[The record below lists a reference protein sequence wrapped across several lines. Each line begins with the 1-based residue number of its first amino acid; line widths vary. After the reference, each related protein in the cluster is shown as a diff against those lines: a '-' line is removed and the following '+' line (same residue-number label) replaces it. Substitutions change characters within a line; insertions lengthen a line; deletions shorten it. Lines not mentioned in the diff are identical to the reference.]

1 MGKALRHIPVKLVVG
16 LISARPSRFTLVRH
30 ILEKKFGKIDNES
43 GTFNFS
49 CTPYYEKEFGQNL
62 KRKFFSFKRPIR
74 LRKNY
79 RIKLYAN
86 SVEKKLSEKNART
99 INPSTTLRIDG
110 ERPKE
115 VPSEVEGQGRQRRPR
130 RTINIDPGY
139 VSLTKLVL
147 FTTKNRSHRIYID
160 EGIYADLELQFS
172 NKSFRALPWTYPD
185 YKTDAYIEFFN
196 SVRSAYLGQVK
207 GYL

>member
-62 KRKFFSFKRPIR
+62 KRKFFSFKRPVR

-79 RIKLYAN
+79 RIKLYTN
-86 SVEKKLSEKNART
+86 SVEKKLSEKNA
-99 INPSTTLRIDG
+99 
-110 ERPKE
+110 
-115 VPSEVEGQGRQRRPR
+115 

-196 SVRSAYLGQVK
+196 SVRSAYLEQVK
-207 GYL
+207 KITFEAAPCVLSRQARL